1 MKTISLSLFFVM
13 LVVVLSAFTPLRDP
27 ALEARAMALEK
38 TLRCPVCQGEPLSE
52 SQSPMADAMRTFIRE
67 SLNKGMNE
75 TQIRALLEQR
85 YGTDLSLVPPLKTQ
99 TAILWAGPFFILLPG
114 AWWLARLW
122 RGDRQG

>member
-52 SQSPMADAMRTFIRE
+52 SQSPMADAMRMFIRE

-75 TQIRALLEQR
+75 TQFRALLEKI